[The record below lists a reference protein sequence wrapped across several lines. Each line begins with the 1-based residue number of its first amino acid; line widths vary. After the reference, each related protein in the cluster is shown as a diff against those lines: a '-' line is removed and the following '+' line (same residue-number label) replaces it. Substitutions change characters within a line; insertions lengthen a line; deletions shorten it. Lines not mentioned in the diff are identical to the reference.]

1 MAFKKLYKKNI
12 TAFFLVFLQILFL
25 SSEVCAKRR
34 LIDQM
39 GREVVI
45 PDNPCRVIALAP
57 SITEIVFAIGC
68 QDRLIGA
75 TQFSDFPEQAE
86 KLPKVGSYVH
96 LDLEKIVSLKP
107 DLCIATKD
115 GNPKDVVNRLEA
127 LKIPVYAVNPKNLQT
142 VMDTILE
149 TGRILCAEKAAEKT
163 AANMKQRLK
172 KIKELVKKAEKKP
185 GVFFQ
190 IGIAPIV
197 SVGTKTYIHELIV
210 LAGGINLSQ
219 GNTTTAYPRYS
230 MEQVIGLAPDVIII
244 TSMARGAVFERVKAR
259 WSRWSE
265 LPAVKNKSIFLV
277 DSNLFDR
284 PAPRLIN
291 GLELLVKLI
300 HPELYLEP

>member
-1 MAFKKLYKKNI
+1 MTFNTLYIKNI
-12 TAFFLVFLQILFL
+12 PAFFLIFLQILFL
-25 SSEVCAKRR
+25 SSDAYAKRR

-45 PDNPCRVIALAP
+45 PDNPGRVIALAP
-57 SITEIVFAIGC
+57 SITEIIFAIGC

-75 TQFSDFPEQAE
+75 TLFSDFPEQAK

-142 VMDTILE
+142 VMDTIVE
-149 TGRILCAEKAAEKT
+149 TGRLLCAEKAAAKT
-163 AANMKQRLK
+163 AANMKKRLE
-172 KIKELVKKAEKKP
+172 KIRELVKKAEKKP
-185 GVFFQ
+185 KVFFQ

-219 GNTTTAYPRYS
+219 GQTTAYPRYS

-259 WSRWSE
+259 WSRWSD
-265 LPAVKNKSIFLV
+265 LPAVKNNSIFLV

-300 HPELYLEP
+300 HPELF

>member
-1 MAFKKLYKKNI
+1 MTFNTLYIKNI
-12 TAFFLVFLQILFL
+12 PAFFLIFLQILFL
-25 SSEVCAKRR
+25 SSDAYAKRR

-45 PDNPCRVIALAP
+45 PDNPGRVIALAP
-57 SITEIVFAIGC
+57 SITEIIFAIGC

-75 TQFSDFPEQAE
+75 TLFSDFPEQAE

-127 LKIPVYAVNPKNLQT
+127 LKIPVYAVNPKDLQT
-142 VMDTILE
+142 VMDTIVE
-149 TGRILCAEKAAEKT
+149 TGRLLCAEKAAEKT
-163 AANMKQRLK
+163 AANMKKRLE
-172 KIKELVKKAEKKP
+172 KIRELVKKAEKKP
-185 GVFFQ
+185 KVFFQ

-197 SVGTKTYIHELIV
+197 SVGTKTYIHELII
-210 LAGGINLSQ
+210 LAGGINLSRGQ
-219 GNTTTAYPRYS
+219 TAYPRYS

-265 LPAVKNKSIFLV
+265 LPAVKNNNIFLV

-300 HPELYLEP
+300 HPELF

>member
-1 MAFKKLYKKNI
+1 MALKKLYIKNI
-12 TAFFLVFLQILFL
+12 PIFFLIFLQILFL
-25 SSEVCAKRR
+25 SSDVYAKRR

-45 PDNPCRVIALAP
+45 PDNPGRVIALAP
-57 SITEIVFAIGC
+57 SITEIIFAIGC

-75 TQFSDFPEQAE
+75 TLFSDFPEQAK

-127 LKIPVYAVNPKNLQT
+127 LKIPVYAVNPKDLQT
-142 VMDTILE
+142 VMDTIVE
-149 TGRILCAEKAAEKT
+149 TGRLLCAEEAAEKT
-163 AANMKQRLK
+163 AANMKKRLK
-172 KIKELVKKAEKKP
+172 KIRGLVKKAEKKP

-219 GNTTTAYPRYS
+219 GQTAYPRYS

-265 LPAVKNKSIFLV
+265 LPAVKNNSVFLV

-300 HPELYLEP
+300 HPELF